1 MLRAVV
7 AAPDAFRVMYLQPHG
22 EDRVERGRAHWE
34 DRMAQLVAARTP
46 APAREARLL
55 GRLIVAAAEIG
66 LTTLLDEPES
76 WQPDELAAH
85 LTRTLAH
92 GFSADLPG

>member
-1 MLRAVV
+1 
-7 AAPDAFRVMYLQPHG
+7 
-22 EDRVERGRAHWE
+22 
-34 DRMAQLVAARTP
+34 
-46 APAREARLL
+46 
-55 GRLIVAAAEIG
+55 VAAAEIG